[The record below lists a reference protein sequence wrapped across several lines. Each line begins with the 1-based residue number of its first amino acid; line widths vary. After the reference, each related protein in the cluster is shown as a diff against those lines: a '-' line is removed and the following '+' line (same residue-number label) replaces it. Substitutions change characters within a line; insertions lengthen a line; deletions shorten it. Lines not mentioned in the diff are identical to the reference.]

1 MRTEKLSEMP
11 RSVTPTDR
19 AIIRLLQQNSRAS
32 YADLSRRTGIPESTI
47 RRRMERLQELGV
59 IEFSMVADPSKLGY
73 QLRALIGIKLD
84 VRELQPIAALL
95 NEMEEV
101 AFAAFVTGSFD
112 IIIQVVVEHQEGLVK
127 LLQNLAG
134 IDGVRSTETF
144 VVPWII
150 KPTTAWVL
158 PKSEY
163 DIPQPRRKR
172 EPELDENG
180 NIIPR
185 KRGRPRRNPVA

>member
-1 MRTEKLSEMP
+1 
-11 RSVTPTDR
+11 
-19 AIIRLLQQNSRAS
+19 
-32 YADLSRRTGIPESTI
+32 
-47 RRRMERLQELGV
+47 MERLQELGV
-59 IEFSMVADPSKLGY
+59 IEFSMVADPAKLGY
-73 QLRALIGIKLD
+73 QLRAIIGIKLD
-84 VRELQPIAALL
+84 VRELQPIAKLL

-134 IDGVRSTETF
+134 IEGVRSTETF
-144 VVPWII
+144 VMPWII
-150 KPTTAWVL
+150 KPATAWVL

-172 EPELDENG
+172 EPDLDEDG
-180 NIIPR
+180 NVIPR